1 MNAIVASSP
10 KARTVRP
17 RLLNKK
23 KDQKVV
29 SLAGLAQ
36 FARQVDFIYRHV
48 KHPEAFVNDLLK
60 SLSAVA
66 GNGSIQPLQDCLAA
80 WEATAELDA
89 VPRARKRILKSY
101 TDLKSGKTK
110 STPSLK
116 AFLKIV
122 NAE

>member
-1 MNAIVASSP
+1 MPSLHLPP
-10 KARTVRP
+10 KARTVRA

-29 SLAGLAQ
+29 SSAGLAQ

-60 SLSAVA
+60 SSSAVA
-66 GNGSIQPLQDCLAA
+66 GNGSIQPLHDCLAS

-89 VPRARKRILKSY
+89 APRARKRY
-101 TDLKSGKTK
+101 
-110 STPSLK
+110 
-116 AFLKIV
+116 
-122 NAE
+122 